1 LLQLQQ
7 ITVVSIGKTITAGVL
22 QQQTELACAPFLP
35 LRD

>member
-7 ITVVSIGKTITAGVL
+7 ITVVSIGKTIIGSVL
-22 QQQTELACAPFLP
+22 QQQAELVCASFLP